1 MAVRGPVLASCLI
14 GSFWLMFSVL
24 PSYFTPSP
32 SVSPYAVLTNESCF
46 NCSNGGWGVD
56 PGSGGGSSSGGDSS
70 SASGGFGGGD
80 SGSGSGDSDSR
91 SSGDFPSAGFRNQ
104 WVSGGTVSARSFE
117 AAQVQLLAAGA
128 AAPTLIEVSPVLVL
142 NVPGALAGVQ
152 QMVQWFITSF
162 RTFLPH
168 RQRCNQLW
176 IRNVTQNGAIIRRRP
191 PPPLMLQL
199 RSVPRVVPTKG
210 CLLRLRG
217 GGDPG
222 STSYQTAGAA
232 FSSVEQCSC
241 VGWRV
246 SGTRHSPWYV
256 CIGGHRLYDLDKGG
270 VIHPEDFLKC
280 TYGHS
285 SDPH

>member
-70 SASGGFGGGD
+70 SGGFGGGD

-117 AAQVQLLAAGA
+117 AAQVQLHAAGA

-142 NVPGALAGVQ
+142 DVPGADFGMATWDRACSVLWGRDKQRRKWRFFRLCTTNPALVASKEALKKET
-152 QMVQWFITSF
+152 VRCADRALLLWFT
-162 RTFLPH
+162 
-168 RQRCNQLW
+168 
-176 IRNVTQNGAIIRRRP
+176 G
-191 PPPLMLQL
+191 M
-199 RSVPRVVPTKG
+199 
-210 CLLRLRG
+210 
-217 GGDPG
+217 
-222 STSYQTAGAA
+222 
-232 FSSVEQCSC
+232 
-241 VGWRV
+241 
-246 SGTRHSPWYV
+246 SGEAMAR
-256 CIGGHRLYDLDKGG
+256 
-270 VIHPEDFLKC
+270 
-280 TYGHS
+280 
-285 SDPH
+285 